1 MGACGLIKPETNTNN
16 NTNKNTKVDA
26 CINTD

>member
-1 MGACGLIKPETNTNN
+1 MGACGLIQPETNTNN
-16 NTNKNTKVDA
+16 NRNKNTKVDA